1 MSPLASD
8 PPVADLQG
16 ATDRRRRGAPSC
28 YLVLNFDRSTVKHAL
43 QKTENDCHQWL
54 SRGFRVHQIRFRPR
68 LRPGPRWGSLQRFP
82 DPLAGLRGTLLLR
95 GWGEEGEEEG
105 SKGSGRGKGRG
116 QPPPKIFWP
125 RPALGLFQLQ
135 LQQEGRRRR

>member
-28 YLVLNFDRSTVKHAL
+28 YLVLNFDRSTVKRAL

-54 SRGFRVHQIRFRPR
+54 SRGFRVHQIRFRP
-68 LRPGPRWGSLQRFP
+68 SSAP
-82 DPLAGLRGTLLLR
+82 DPAGGAY
-95 GWGEEGEEEG
+95 
-105 SKGSGRGKGRG
+105 S
-116 QPPPKIFWP
+116 
-125 RPALGLFQLQ
+125 AFQTP
-135 LQQEGRRRR
+135 